1 MSPGQSL
8 RNGSSVEPGLP
19 NTFLMPNARSR
30 SKVACLTVTVVL
42 AGLAGLRDKA
52 ACSQS
57 AVIAR
62 SQRVARNARPMT
74 GSATKQSS
82 PFATLDCFASLAM
95 TVSPRCRSLHGG
107 LACGVRGPQL
117 HAGGGVVG
125 VDGELA
131 AFEQRLHAAIAECLR
146 RLAVVQLGCEF
157 DDQCRLQRA
166 VEDQAG
172 ITLDPGDVVA
182 VVMDAVTVE

>member
-30 SKVACLTVTVVL
+30 SKVACLTVVL
-42 AGLAGLRDKA
+42 EDLAGLRDKA
-52 ACSQS
+52 ACSES

-74 GSATKQSS
+74 TGSATKQSS
-82 PFATLDCFASLAM
+82 PFAALDCFSSLAM
-95 TVSPRCRSLHGG
+95 TMLPRCHSLHGG
-107 LACGVRGPQL
+107 LALGVRGPQL

-125 VDGELA
+125 VDG
-131 AFEQRLHAAIAECLR
+131 
-146 RLAVVQLGCEF
+146 
-157 DDQCRLQRA
+157 
-166 VEDQAG
+166 
-172 ITLDPGDVVA
+172 
-182 VVMDAVTVE
+182 